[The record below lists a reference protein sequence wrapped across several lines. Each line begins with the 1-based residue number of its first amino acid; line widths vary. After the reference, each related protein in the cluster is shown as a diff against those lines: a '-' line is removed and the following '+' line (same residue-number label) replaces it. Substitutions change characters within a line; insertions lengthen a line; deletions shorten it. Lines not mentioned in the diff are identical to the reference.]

1 MNFYVAIIILKMEEN
16 KQDFQHIMLYYFKK
30 GKNVT
35 EMQKE
40 IYMEKMLWLIKYVKS
55 GMWSFL
61 LEICHWTKLYSQ
73 VDQLKLI
80 VSKSRH

>member
-40 IYMEKMLWLIKYVKS
+40 ICAVYGEDAV
-55 GMWSFL
+55 
-61 LEICHWTKLYSQ
+61 T
-73 VDQLKLI
+73 D
-80 VSKSRH
+80 